1 MNRNIPPDFGTV
13 TFEQLYQK
21 TSRIVG
27 SIMRDVHGMTNPE
40 DIDDCMQAGYL
51 KVWQQ
56 LQKDPDCFVD
66 KPKKY
71 IVQAVVFRSKAQRFS
86 HKRHYNKIIYDADP
100 IVQRSASIMTTGQV
114 DTWIDLE
121 QALGHVARQIEDAP
135 AALLGLYCLITQASI
150 QDVATTFGYGY
161 STLTKKRR
169 QVKEDL
175 AATLDG
181 MVPDQVTVNL
191 QPYQLIYHNYGNQ
204 QSW

>member
-1 MNRNIPPDFGTV
+1 MGEL

-27 SIMRDVHGMTNPE
+27 AIMRDAHGMTNPE

-56 LQKDPDCFVD
+56 LQKDPECFAD

-86 HKRHYNKIIYDADP
+86 HKRHYNKIVFDADP
-100 IVQRSASIMTTGQV
+100 MEQHSASIMTPRQV

-121 QALGHVARQIEDAP
+121 QALGHVARQVEDTP
-135 AALLGLYCLITQASI
+135 ATLLGLYCLITQATV
-150 QDVATTFGYGY
+150 QDLATTFGYGY
-161 STLTKKRR
+161 STLTAKRR
-169 QVKEDL
+169 Q
-175 AATLDG
+175 
-181 MVPDQVTVNL
+181 
-191 QPYQLIYHNYGNQ
+191 
-204 QSW
+204 